1 MTSSCPSIP
10 TYQKSLLEGP
20 CREERIDEPIPA
32 AIQAKL
38 ERVPEFVRAYEPK
51 GLSEKEMV
59 SYGVTQRTL
68 SQFIESG
75 WKLLEQFTP

>member
-1 MTSSCPSIP
+1 MSIHP
-10 TYQKSLLEGP
+10 TYQKSPARGP
-20 CREERIDEPIPA
+20 GVERTLRIDEPVPA
-32 AIQAKL
+32 PILAKL
-38 ERVPEFVRAYEPK
+38 ERVPEFVKAYEPD

-59 SYGVTQRTL
+59 GYGATQRTL